1 MGLFGK
7 RARECDWCGGAIEGA
22 GIVDGDLVLCSDT
35 CLDHKNNPAAAAART
50 VPDIRNA
57 TIGLAQSDLAIAVS
71 ELERYEEI
79 AKGGTTS
86 DPDTL
91 TQARNAYFTLWRQLA
106 QVRRLIAARGADI
119 AEFDRLHRS
128 YLDTAEVVDVSR
140 GQQRH
145 AATAT
150 FPIEDRAR
158 ARAAVA
164 ALQRAIAKLDRQ

>member
-7 RARECDWCGGAIEGA
+7 RARECDWCGRAIEGA

-91 TQARNAYFTLWRQLA
+91 TRARNAYFTLWRQLA

-140 GQQRH
+140 GQLRQ

-150 FPIEDRAR
+150 FPIADRER

-164 ALQRAIAKLDRQ
+164 ALQRAIAKLDQQ

>member
-7 RARECDWCGGAIEGA
+7 RARECDWCGRAIEGA

-79 AKGGTTS
+79 AKGGATS

-91 TQARNAYFTLWRQLA
+91 TRARNAYFTLWRQLA
-106 QVRRLIAARGADI
+106 QVRRLIAQRGAEI

-140 GQQRH
+140 GQLRQS
-145 AATAT
+145 AVAT
-150 FPIEDRAR
+150 FPVEDRER

-164 ALQRAIAKLDRQ
+164 ALQRAIAKLDQQ